1 MDKLIGAGWDT
12 LMIPLALAGAR
23 SGPFLGYSVLSLGDY
38 YDHPDRIAASNLRAT
53 LYDIDMSLAY
63 G

>member
-1 MDKLIGAGWDT
+1 MGAESGWAT
-12 LMIPLALAGAR
+12 LMIPMALNGAH

-38 YDHPDRIAASNLRAT
+38 YDHPDRIAFGKLRAT
-53 LYDIDMSLAY
+53 LCGINMSLAY